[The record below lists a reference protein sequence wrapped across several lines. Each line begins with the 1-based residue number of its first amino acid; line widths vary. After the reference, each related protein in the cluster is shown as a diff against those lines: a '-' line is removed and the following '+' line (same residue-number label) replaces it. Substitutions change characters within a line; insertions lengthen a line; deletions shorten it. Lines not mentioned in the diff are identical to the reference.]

1 MRKIL
6 LLAMF
11 TIITSCSNTVEVDNT
26 EDYAF
31 GYPVSEFMYKGH
43 VYIRVGYGITH
54 AGHCK
59 CNER

>member
-1 MRKIL
+1 
-6 LLAMF
+6 MF

-31 GYPVSEFMYKGH
+31 GYPVSEFIYKGH
-43 VYIRVGYGITH
+43 VYIKVGYGITH